1 MHPDL
6 TVAMEEHLCMQGA
19 CAWEIV
25 WESAETA
32 EQNVGGLRLLLSR
45 HLVSV
50 KACSWTLV
58 LVS

>member
-1 MHPDL
+1 MTNGMKVCLSSEPLMHPDL
-6 TVAMEEHLCMQGA
+6 TVAMKEHLCMLNK
-19 CAWEIV
+19 
-25 WESAETA
+25 T
-32 EQNVGGLRLLLSR
+32 VGGLRLLLSR

>member
-1 MHPDL
+1 
-6 TVAMEEHLCMQGA
+6 MQGA

-25 WESAETA
+25 WESSETA